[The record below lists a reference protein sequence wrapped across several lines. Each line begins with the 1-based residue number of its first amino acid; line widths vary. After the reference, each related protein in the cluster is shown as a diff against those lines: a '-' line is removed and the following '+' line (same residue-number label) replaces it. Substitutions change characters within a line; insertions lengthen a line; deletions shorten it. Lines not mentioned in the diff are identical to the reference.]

1 MVTKRQSWK
10 LGYLASAGLML
21 FAAVTLHEK
30 EPALSVLLGVLG
42 VYALAY
48 LFTSMATVFHFDDEK
63 VRRVRFGR
71 EHIVR
76 YRDVARMN
84 LEIIRH
90 YHARTHTH
98 SDYQLRLDG
107 LRAFFRVSPSEAEL
121 PTVLDKI
128 ADAVAD
134 KLDLAGDVKWGQT
147 ATLTGRGVESFCTP
161 RLLQKPQAI
170 RLPYEQISAIGFD
183 VGGITSQNSAYSAR
197 HNIGYRQLQLR
208 GASADEVVR
217 LHCGEDN
224 FYPGYRVLLRRLG
237 ARMRSFAPAGSSLS
251 P

>member
-10 LGYLASAGLML
+10 LGSLVFTGLAL

-30 EPALSVLLGVLG
+30 EPALAVILSLLG
-42 VYALAY
+42 VYAFLQLIAAA
-48 LFTSMATVFHFDDEK
+48 ATAFHFHDDH

-71 EHIVR
+71 ERIVR

-84 LEIIRH
+84 LEILRH
-90 YHARTHTH
+90 YYAGSHSH

-121 PTVLDKI
+121 PAVLDKI
-128 ADAVAD
+128 ADIVAD
-134 KLDLAGDVKWGQT
+134 RLELSGDVKWGQT
-147 ATLTGRGVESFCTP
+147 ATLTNHAVESFCTP
-161 RLLQKPQAI
+161 RLLQKPQPVRVA
-170 RLPYEQISAIGFD
+170 YDQITAIGFD
-183 VGGITSQNSAYSAR
+183 IGTVTSQGTQQVK
-197 HNIGYRQLQLR
+197 HNLGYRQLQLR
-208 GASADEVVR
+208 GASAAEVVR

-237 ARMRSFAPAGSSLS
+237 ARMRSFPPAGSSLS